1 MMHEKIALFFSEKYN
16 KEPFLPLYNGKNV
29 VKQQFMI
36 LLDDKTPAL
45 LAAAAAAK
53 PNDTLPPPDEFG
65 QMVKT
70 QDSISQ
76 ALSDSLKNMDLTDF
90 KAVVTGENTFIKDS
104 LHQLTE
110 LSVAFLPKLIA
121 AIIVLWLGLKLA
133 NMLRK
138 LIVKAL
144 DKRGAE
150 GSLKSFL
157 GSLVN
162 LLLKAMVILM
172 AMDIVGIKATSFIA
186 LLGAMGLA
194 IGMAL
199 QGTLQNFAGGVII
212 LLMKPFKVD
221 DYVEC
226 GQYKGYIK
234 EIRIFHTIM
243 RPFNGRTIVIPNS
256 ELATKSL
263 INHTKEPSIRLDVVA
278 SVAYGTDLKKA
289 KEVLW
294 EVIKAEPLI
303 LWEPKKPT
311 IAVSNLGDSSVDLT
325 LWLWTKVED
334 YWTLWEHIREDIYIA
349 FNNAGVEIPFPQVTV
364 HQGKNGEH
372 IQMQHRAAEEH
383 LPTTAEET
391 MGEGA

>member
-1 MMHEKIALFFSEKYN
+1 
-16 KEPFLPLYNGKNV
+16 
-29 VKQQFMI
+29 MI

-45 LAAAAAAK
+45 LAAAV
-53 PNDTLPPPDEFG
+53 PPPPDSIPPDEFG
-65 QMVKT
+65 QMVHS
-70 QDSISQ
+70 QDSITQ
-76 ALSDSLKNMDLTDF
+76 AVADSLKNMDITDI

-104 LHQLTE
+104 LHELLD
-110 LSVAFLPKLIA
+110 LSVAFLPKLIG
-121 AIIVLWLGLKLA
+121 AILVLWVGLKLA
-133 NMLRK
+133 NLLRK
-138 LIVKAL
+138 LVVKAL

-157 GSLVN
+157 GSLLN

-172 AMDIVGIKATSFIA
+172 AMDIIGIKATSFIA

-221 DYVEC
+221 DYIEC

-234 EIRIFHTIM
+234 EIRIFHTFM
-243 RPFNGRTIVIPNS
+243 RPFNGRTIIIPNS

-263 INHTKEPSIRLDVVA
+263 INHTKEPLIRLDVVA

-303 LWEPKKPT
+303 SWDPKKPNV
-311 IAVSNLGDSSVDLT
+311 AVSNLGESSVDLT

-364 HQGKNGEH
+364 HNATPH
-372 IQMQHRAAEEH
+372 DPIHMDHRAAEAH
-383 LPTTAEET
+383 LETTE
-391 MGEGA
+391 GEKLGTGA